1 MHLICRYAARMRT
14 TIPPPGAGYKILII
28 EDDQPIRER
37 LATAMAAH
45 GDCAVEQAGSLLEAR
60 AAFAAR
66 QPDLILSDLRLPDG
80 NAVDFLIEVRRA
92 APAAEILVISVLGD
106 ESTILSAISAGAS
119 GYLLKDA
126 LPADIYATAMDVL
139 AGGSPMSPSIARLVV
154 MRARANQPH
163 SSPGSGGEALGL
175 SDPLTAREMEVL
187 WGIAKGF
194 SYAQIAVQLG
204 ISPNTVPSHVKAIY
218 RKLRVDNRSS
228 AVYEAVQSGIIRL

>member
-1 MHLICRYAARMRT
+1 MKPLTKNTKSGHH
-14 TIPPPGAGYKILII
+14 ILII
-28 EDDQPIRER
+28 EDDEPIRTR
-37 LATAMAAH
+37 LALALQT
-45 GDCAVEQAGSLLEAR
+45 GGNCTVVEAGTLQEAR
-60 AAFAAR
+60 CACKAR

-80 NAVDFLIEVRRA
+80 NAIDFLIETRQT

-126 LPADIYATAMDVL
+126 LPADIHATAMDVL

-154 MRARANQPH
+154 MHARASQ
-163 SSPGSGGEALGL
+163 SGRRQGGQADVAIDL
-175 SDPLTAREMEVL
+175 SDPLTPREMEVL

-194 SYAQIAVQLG
+194 SYSQIALQLG
-204 ISPNTVPSHVKAIY
+204 ISANTVPSHVKAIY

-228 AVYEAVQSGIIRL
+228 AVYEAVQHGIIRL

>member
-1 MHLICRYAARMRT
+1 MSTADRA
-14 TIPPPGAGYKILII
+14 PQGGYKILII

-37 LATAMAAH
+37 LMLAMLAGGKCTVA
-45 GDCAVEQAGSLLEAR
+45 EAGSLHEAR
-60 AAFAAR
+60 AAFAAQ

-80 NAVDFLIEVRRA
+80 NAIEFLIEARRV

-106 ESTILSAISAGAS
+106 ERTILSAIAAGAS

-126 LPADIYATAMDVL
+126 LPADIYTTAMDVL

-154 MRARANQPH
+154 MHARASQSA
-163 SSPGSGGEALGL
+163 SSAGIGEVKELDL
-175 SDPLTAREMEVL
+175 SDPLTPREMEVL

-194 SYAQIAVQLG
+194 SYAQIALQLG
-204 ISPNTVPSHVKAIY
+204 ISANTVPSHVKAIY

-228 AVYEAVQSGIIRL
+228 AVYEAVQHGIIQL